1 VKILFIVLR
10 LGMAVITID
19 ALVTTFLASWRRWR
33 DAGYGD
39 PTTLTVNFFSYFT
52 IESNIVA
59 IVVLLIGAGL
69 LIGGIRSFGFLEPG
83 WYGGLRGAAVT
94 YMIITAIIYNLVL
107 RGVVTAGVEVSWTN
121 EVLHLIGPSY
131 LIVDWIF
138 APGRHRLEWRQLWH
152 FLVFPLVWGSYT
164 LIRGPFVYD
173 QLWGRQR
180 WYPYPFLDPI
190 EMNGRI
196 AVALSILAIVALLAL
211 ISAGVIWVSR
221 RHEGWPLPRP
231 KLRTRSLR

>member
-1 VKILFIVLR
+1 
-10 LGMAVITID
+10 MID

-33 DAGYGD
+33 DAQYGD

-59 IVVLLIGAGL
+59 IVVLMTGAGV
-69 LIGGIRSFGFLEPG
+69 LISGLRSFGFLEPA
-83 WYGGLRGAAVT
+83 WYGALRGAAVT
-94 YMIITAIIYNLVL
+94 YMTVTGIIYNLVL

-121 EVLHLIGPSY
+121 EVLHLIGPIY
-131 LIVDWIF
+131 LIIDWLF
-138 APGRHRLEWRQLWH
+138 APGRHRLEWRQLW
-152 FLVFPLVWGSYT
+152 LILIFPLAWGAYT

-180 WYPYPFLDPI
+180 WYPYPFLDPV
-190 EMNGRI
+190 EMHGRL

-211 ISAGVIWVSR
+211 IAAGVIWVSR
-221 RHEGWPLPRP
+221 LHVGWPLPTL
-231 KLRTRSLR
+231 KHIGSLR